1 MFLLSEVPMPG
12 KNKTKFAQKNQKKDI
27 QKRQARSLDQLAEFD
42 KFTKVI
48 APKLKKAVLE
58 NWSPEKMR
66 KEFAPFM
73 QAKMIQKGIEGNF
86 NAIKDTLDRYEGTAV
101 QRIEQK
107 TLYAKMTK
115 KERAA
120 LALQKL
126 KDARLLTFDSSGK
139 PIINAEFAKVAEDDE

>member
-1 MFLLSEVPMPG
+1 MPG
-12 KNKTKFAQKNQKKDI
+12 KNKTRNLNKGKKT
-27 QKRQARSLDQLAEFD
+27 QERQARSLDQLAEFD
-42 KFTKVI
+42 KFSKQI
-48 APKLKKAVLE
+48 MPKLRKAVLE

-73 QAKMIQKGIEGNF
+73 QAKMIQKGVEGNF

-115 KERAA
+115 QERAA

-126 KDARLLTFDSSGK
+126 KDAKLIDEKGR
-139 PIINAEFAKVAEDDE
+139 PIIEVPVRVVANESDE